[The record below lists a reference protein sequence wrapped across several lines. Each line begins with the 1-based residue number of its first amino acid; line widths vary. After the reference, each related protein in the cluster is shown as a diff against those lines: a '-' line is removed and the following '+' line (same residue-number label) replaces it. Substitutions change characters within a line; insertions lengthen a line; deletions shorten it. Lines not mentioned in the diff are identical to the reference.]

1 LPHLQKAEPEHRPFC
16 SARCKDIDLSK
27 WLIGGYVIA
36 NDDES
41 DSSEVE
47 TKPAIQK
54 SSPAK

>member
-1 LPHLQKAEPEHRPFC
+1 MTCPICKTPTEPEHRPSC

-47 TKPAIQK
+47 SETCDPEV
-54 SSPAK
+54 

>member
-1 LPHLQKAEPEHRPFC
+1 MSCPICKKPTEPKHRPFC

-47 TKPAIQK
+47 SEA
-54 SSPAK
+54 SDAEA

>member
-1 LPHLQKAEPEHRPFC
+1 MTCPICKTPTEPEHRPFC

-41 DSSEVE
+41 DSREVE
-47 TKPAIQK
+47 SETCDPEV
-54 SSPAK
+54 

>member
-1 LPHLQKAEPEHRPFC
+1 MSCPICKKPTEPEHRPFC
-16 SARCKDIDLSK
+16 SAHCKDIDLSK

-47 TKPAIQK
+47 PEAGD
-54 SSPAK
+54 PEV